1 MISFRFAAFPLAAML
16 LVALSLH
23 PDMGRAAEETAFDAH
38 ANTFSYFFKDGDM
51 DFHFGNLIMGSAGN
65 GGVET
70 GEAYYAASQIQDGDA
85 ASWQQQWFELA
96 RRVEARGEQSLAGGH
111 TVSARMQFLRAAYYY
126 RLSVI
131 SMLPDDPQ
139 LKERAAAAR
148 ELMRKAGALMDPPLE
163 YIEIPFEDTVL
174 PGFFRKAAQGDAPTK
189 TLIMIGGGETFAEDL
204 YFYIAPQAFARGYNF
219 MTVDLP
225 GQGVLPSEG
234 LVFRPDMY
242 APLQAVVDCA
252 VGRPDVDTERLAMF
266 GYSGGGGFAPQAA
279 EHDPR
284 IKAVVM
290 SAAVVDAYPLF
301 SDMPEVVATP
311 EEIASWSSF
320 HGNVVQVICW
330 RWGVPMDTP
339 SALAEANKGFIFDP
353 AGIDVPALI
362 VVGEGEMK
370 SEEVRRQ
377 QELAMDGFGNPDSKM
392 VVTPSNEG
400 ASNHCIMENRSIVGQ
415 VVFDWL
421 DGIFE

>member
-1 MISFRFAAFPLAAML
+1 MISFRFAAFPLAAVL
-16 LVALSLH
+16 LVALSLR
-23 PDMGRAAEETAFDAH
+23 PDVVRAAEETAFDAH
-38 ANTFSYFFKDGDM
+38 ANTFSYFFEDGDM
-51 DFHFGNLIMGSAGN
+51 DFHFGNLILGSAGN

-70 GEAYYAASQIQDGDA
+70 GEAYYVASQIQDGDA

-96 RRVEARGEQSLAGGH
+96 RRVQARGEQSLAGGH
-111 TVSARMQFLRAAYYY
+111 TVSACTQFLRAAYYY

-174 PGFFRKAAQGDAPTK
+174 PGFFRKAANGYAPTK

-242 APLQAVVDCA
+242 VPMQAVVDYA
-252 VGRPDVDTERLAMF
+252 VGMPEVDTERLAMF

-301 SDMPEVVATP
+301 SDMPAVVATP
-311 EEIASWSSF
+311 EEMAAWSSF
-320 HGNVVQVICW
+320 HANVVQVICW

-339 SALAEANKGFIFDP
+339 SALAEANKGFTFDP
-353 AGIDVPALI
+353 TGIDVPALI

-370 SEEVRRQ
+370 SDEVRRQ
-377 QELAMDGFGNPDSKM
+377 QKLALGGFSNPDSKM

-421 DGIFE
+421 DDIFE